1 MVVLSNKENI
11 NYRKRAFIEI
21 LGESLGV
28 LVPAPSRRFKGAQE
42 QQPPLQV
49 AQAYEHF
56 FLNKLIYQNE
66 KHIDSLK
73 VITLKLPMINF

>member
-1 MVVLSNKENI
+1 MLSNKGNI
-11 NYRKRAFIEI
+11 NYCKREFIEI
-21 LGESLGV
+21 LGESLRV
-28 LVPAPSRRFKGAQE
+28 LVPAPSCRFKGVQE

-56 FLNKLIYQNE
+56 FLNKLIYQNA

-73 VITLKLPMINF
+73 VITPKLPMINF